1 MSKKYNI
8 GKKSDM
14 QRFDRD
20 MLKKIECIAYF
31 CSKAECP
38 NCHSKVSTTMEYSV
52 CPVCQGTICFTS
64 QTGRF

>member
-14 QRFDRD
+14 QRFHR
-20 MLKKIECIAYF
+20 ECIAYF
-31 CSKAECP
+31 CSKSECP
-38 NCHSKVSTTMEYSV
+38 NCHNKVSATMGYSV